1 VKIHIVTPAPPGSHH
16 GNRTTAERWAQ
27 LLSDLGHEVSVA
39 QEWQGEPC
47 DILVA
52 LHARRSFASIERFR
66 GVRAEAPLI
75 VALTGTDLYAD
86 LETSMEAKTALELAS
101 HLVALQPLASDAL
114 PEHARAKLRVIYQSA
129 EPPPNAD
136 SPDPNVFQVCAL
148 AHLRPV
154 KDPLQTAYAVRALP
168 ASSRIRV
175 VHAGAALDPDMA
187 EAARTEQARNERY
200 QWLGDLPRPEA
211 LKLLA
216 RSRLL
221 ALTSRL
227 EGGANVVS
235 EALAAC
241 VPVVSSRIA
250 GSIGLLGQDYP
261 GYFPVGDTQAL
272 RELLLRTESDA
283 AFYRDLRQRCASL
296 KSLVDP
302 ARERKSWE
310 SILAEL
316 GRPREPV
323 VRDNS

>member
-1 VKIHIVTPAPPGSHH
+1 MKIHVVTPAPPGSHH
-16 GNRTTAERWAQ
+16 GNRTTAERWARI
-27 LLSDLGHEVSVA
+27 LSELGHEVSVV

-47 DILVA
+47 DLLVA

-66 GVRAEAPLI
+66 RARAGAPLV

-86 LETSMEAKTALELAS
+86 LETSAEAKRALEVAS
-101 HLVALQPLASDAL
+101 CLVVLQPLASDAL
-114 PEHARAKLRVIYQSA
+114 PEHVREKLRVIYQSA
-129 EPPPNAD
+129 GPPPNTD
-136 SPDPNVFQVCAL
+136 SPDPNVFQVCVL

-154 KDPLQTAYAVRALP
+154 KDPLQTAYAVRAVP
-168 ASSRIRV
+168 ASSRIQV

-187 EAARTEQARNERY
+187 EAARAEQARNARY
-200 QWLGDLPRPEA
+200 HWLGDLPRPEA

-216 RSRLL
+216 RSHLL

-235 EALAAC
+235 EALAAS

-261 GYFPVGDTQAL
+261 GYFPRGDTQAL
-272 RELLLRTESDA
+272 RELLLRAESDA
-283 AFYRDLRQRCASL
+283 TFYGELRQRCASL

-310 SILAEL
+310 SLLAEL
-316 GRPREPV
+316 RGSREPV